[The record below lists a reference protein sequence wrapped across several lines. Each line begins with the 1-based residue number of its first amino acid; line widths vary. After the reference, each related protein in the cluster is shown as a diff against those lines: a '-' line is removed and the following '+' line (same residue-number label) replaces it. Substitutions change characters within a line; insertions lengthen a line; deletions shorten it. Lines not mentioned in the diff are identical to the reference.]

1 MLFDLH
7 KKTIKQAIVGF
18 ILLLS
23 SSQLFGQ
30 DISYAKETT
39 NILASEPF
47 QGRGYINKGDS
58 IAASWIKDEFE
69 RIRLSPFEK
78 SFFQHFQFSVNT
90 FPGAMEVRIDK
101 TPLSPGKDYIVSPS
115 SKGISGSFNLFWL
128 QDLLK
133 MEKNTL
139 EKHIEKSN
147 DSTFIVIDEND
158 LKKGDPNAFF
168 NVCLKSFK
176 AKGIIL
182 IKDKLTW
189 GVSQTSEAF
198 LVLEV
203 MKSSIPKKPKTI
215 HLNIENVWVD
225 NYRSQNIIAH
235 TQDADSFIVFTAHY
249 DHLGKMGHE
258 TMFPGANDNASGVS
272 VLLDLANHY
281 NNKTDS
287 SNYCFVFIAF
297 AGEEAGLIGSEYFT
311 EHPLFSLNKIKFLIN
326 LDLMGNG
333 EEGITVVNGTL
344 HKKEF
349 ETLVEI
355 NNKKGYLTKVNI
367 RGKAKNS
374 DHYYFTEKKVPA
386 FFIYTLGENKAY
398 HDIYDI
404 PETLLFP
411 EYNDL
416 FHLLT
421 DFIATF

>member
-1 MLFDLH
+1 MSIDLN
-7 KKTIKQAIVGF
+7 KKIYIQNIVGF
-18 ILLLS
+18 LILLLA
-23 SSQLFGQ
+23 SQVFGQ
-30 DISYAKETT
+30 DISYAKKST
-39 NILASEPF
+39 NILASAPF
-47 QGRGYINKGDS
+47 HGRGYINKGDS
-58 IAASWIKDEFE
+58 LAASWIKNEFD
-69 RIRLSPFEK
+69 RIGLTPFEK
-78 SFFQHFQFSVNT
+78 SYFQNFQFSVNT
-90 FPGAMEVRIDK
+90 FPGAMKVRIDN
-101 TPLSPGKDYIVSPS
+101 THLSPGKDYIVSPS

-133 MEKNTL
+133 LEKNAL

-147 DSTFIVIDEND
+147 DSTFIVIDEKD
-158 LKKGDPNAFF
+158 LNKGDPNAVFH
-168 NVCLKSFK
+168 VYLKSFN

-203 MKSSIPKKPKTI
+203 MKSSMPKKPKTI
-215 HLNIENVWVD
+215 HLNIENVLED

-235 TQDADSFIVFTAHY
+235 TQPADSFIVFTAHY

-297 AGEEAGLIGSEYFT
+297 AGEEPGLIGSEYFT
-311 EHPLFSLNKIKFLIN
+311 EHPLFALNKIKFLIN
-326 LDLMGNG
+326 LDLLGHG

-349 ETLVEI
+349 ATLVEI
-355 NNKKGYLTKVNI
+355 NNEKGYLAEVNI

-374 DHYYFTEKKVPA
+374 DHYYFTEKGVPS
-386 FFIYTLGENKAY
+386 FFIYTLGKNKAY